1 MGNSDEIITQ
11 IEELLLSLTKDNY
24 DSKIQEGYLILL
36 KLRNLGLDREVVYQ
50 TLYKYYNTLTDNL
63 NSNFIADILDFVD
76 GWCSPQYFI
85 WSDR

>member
-1 MGNSDEIITQ
+1 MENSDGIIVQ
-11 IEELLLSLTKDNY
+11 IEELLSSLTKDNY

-36 KLRNLGLDREVVYQ
+36 KFHNLGLEREVVYQ
-50 TLYKYYNTLTDNL
+50 ALYKYYNTMTDNL

-85 WSDR
+85 LNE

>member
-50 TLYKYYNTLTDNL
+50 TLYKYYNTLADNL

>member
-1 MGNSDEIITQ
+1 MGNSDEIIAQ
-11 IEELLLSLTKDNY
+11 IEELLLLLTKDNY